1 MATSFQIPQ
10 VKRDPV
16 SLQKAPLPKTEF
28 VDRDGDVWVANGH
41 APNGELLLTCP
52 QPSNPEDQGEG
63 DSFAWTLG
71 LVRAGFGPLIA
82 RSAVRS

>member
-16 SLQKAPLPKTEF
+16 SLQKAPLPMTEF

-41 APNGELLLTCP
+41 TSSGELLLACA

-63 DSFAWTLG
+63 ESFAWTLRR
-71 LVRAGFGPLIA
+71 VQAGFGPLIA
-82 RSAVRS
+82 RSAVRP